1 MVGIGWVRGVRG
13 GFVAVYV
20 AKIAGGIDDVSDA
33 LLELFRFWKMLLG
46 RWRLIDL
53 ERESEGEKS

>member
-1 MVGIGWVRGVRG
+1 M
-13 GFVAVYV
+13 AVYV